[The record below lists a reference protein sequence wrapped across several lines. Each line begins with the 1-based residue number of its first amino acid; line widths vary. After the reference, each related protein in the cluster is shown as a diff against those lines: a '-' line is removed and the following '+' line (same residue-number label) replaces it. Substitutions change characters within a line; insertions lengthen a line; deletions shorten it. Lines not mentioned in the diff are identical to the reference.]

1 MSADIMALCARVK
14 QMTAHADAVGHQ
26 WEPDERARELHA
38 LHTATMLLTYLVG
51 LEPPPCQLGAPGLVS

>member
-1 MSADIMALCARVK
+1 MTPEVLALCARVK

-26 WEPDERARELHA
+26 WSPAERALELHA
-38 LHTATMLLTYLVG
+38 LHTQTMRLTHLVG